1 MGLLHEMESEEK
13 LTRKEIKN
21 HRFVWVDL
29 EKKMNRRNKNGHP
42 WEEYSYGFF
51 GLTTSQ
57 RLSLLHEF
65 MKSRLPSLNCRAKGE
80 GKNEQKKKFSIW
92 KLFWTGSGKTIWGGF
107 VQRMFYSLW
116 HL

>member
-29 EKKMNRRNKNGHP
+29 KKKMNRRNKNGHP

-51 GLTTSQ
+51 WFND
-57 RLSLLHEF
+57 EP
-65 MKSRLPSLNCRAKGE
+65 KAKLA
-80 GKNEQKKKFSIW
+80 S
-92 KLFWTGSGKTIWGGF
+92 
-107 VQRMFYSLW
+107 
-116 HL
+116 

>member
-51 GLTTSQ
+51 GFTTSQ
-57 RLSLLHEF
+57 RLSLLHEKPF
-65 MKSRLPSLNCRAKGE
+65 TKLELQSKRRR
-80 GKNEQKKKFSIW
+80 KK
-92 KLFWTGSGKTIWGGF
+92 
-107 VQRMFYSLW
+107 
-116 HL
+116 